1 MKSIVYMQV
10 DDEDSFDLLDK
21 ITELGYEKIS
31 RHVSTRSLGGHGF
44 QIYCV
49 EMTEEDL
56 VLLRLAVPFIQI
68 DKHTYGT

>member
-10 DDEDSFDLLDK
+10 DDESSSDLLDK
-21 ITELGYEKIS
+21 ITELGYEKTS
-31 RHVSTRSLGGHGF
+31 RHVWGGHGF
-44 QIYCV
+44 QIYRV